1 MKIFENISMT
11 ATLALPFMG
20 LLTNGLPTTQNNLN
34 NPGQQPALLHK
45 PGTIENSPIGSSNM
59 YSAASR
65 NLRDDQQNI
74 NLGHPAPNTP
84 INNPDTYASSQNSL
98 SKTSFEK
105 NPINSPT
112 SHKSS
117 IQNSKSTNI
126 WNYSLGSYIQSEN
139 FLYSIMNII
148 YGKPEIK
155 NTITLQNIKKEIV
168 DAKHM
173 ISEFKNKV
181 IIGKS
186 ELMAAKLDEN
196 TSTLKGVY
204 NHFKNNFIRPITEII
219 KYYSNEI
226 DNGYY
231 AIENLNVE
239 KDFVDYLSEHYK
251 PASLANKQIEYNKIL
266 EMFPQD
272 IEKMRYT
279 KGIILNMGELI
290 SNTAIILKEIGST
303 MSINEDHNSPLN
315 TNIDNLLEKSANLLN
330 SLQSFDPNNL
340 DTCIN
345 SHKKL
350 ISDFK
355 AISNIYINIVKVLS
369 SDIDNYLHKMAKE
382 IVNSENY
389 DEIFNDISKKC
400 VNSLNSLEE
409 SLQTAMEQS
418 VVSLNRI
425 NELTRNQNSPYNIFE
440 NNPKIVNTNDI
451 IADLQKNYNNI
462 ANRDLVIT
470 PANPSSSSAS
480 SNSEDPADS
489 KKNETAI
496 PENPAPEDPSSNSPA
511 AANPEDSPAEDNNS
525 ETAPQNVADG
535 SGDDENE
542 GSTHTTPEENN
553 NETAPQNPT
562 EDNNS
567 ETVPQ
572 KPTEDNNSET
582 VPQKPTEDNNSET
595 TPQKPAEDNNSETV
609 PQNATDGSGNDENEG
624 STPTKPEDNNNET
637 VPQKPAEGTNSETA
651 PQNPAEGNNSET
663 VPQNATD
670 GSGDD
675 ENEGSTHTTPE
686 ENNNETAPQN
696 PTEDNNNETAPQ
708 NPAEDNNS
716 ETTPQNP
723 TDGSGDDENEGSTHT
738 KPEDNNN
745 ETAPQNVTDG
755 SGDDENEGST
765 HTISEENNNETVP
778 QNPAEDNNN
787 ETAPQNVT
795 DGSGDD
801 ENEGSTHTTPE
812 DNNSETAPQKPEEDN
827 NSETAP
833 QKPAE
838 GNNSETVP
846 QNATD
851 GSGDDENEGSTH
863 TIPEDN
869 NSETVPQNPAED
881 NNSETVPQKLTEDNN
896 NKTASQNPAEDNNS
910 ETAPQK
916 PTEDN
921 NSETAPQNPAE
932 DNNNETAPQNVTDG
946 SGDDENEGSTHT
958 KPEDNNSETAPQK
971 PGEDTNSETAPQNVT
986 DGSEDNENNDK
997 SHDNTQKTPIKTP
1010 EEPVTKKTEQE
1021 NNYAIDISEEKP
1033 ALPPASIKPEL
1044 KDTSKTPIQSPTL
1057 AINNQEE
1064 SNTRGAPAKIHE
1076 NKPSTQEDSNK
1087 QPPATATSGSSTSQ
1101 KNKVPSQTPAISSN
1115 EDTLKKASSADPA
1128 IPEKTL
1134 TIQKNTLPAPALNPS
1149 LNANKHESG
1158 SSQEARTTSKSSEA
1172 PTKPKDAP
1180 TMAPEKAPT
1189 PATTEAT
1196 RASARPPFTN
1206 SNESKPIAPAGTP
1219 PIAISA
1225 DFPNNKTEP
1234 SKTSDGKTQLNRK
1247 TEDSPKGK
1255 PTNKPQKEDFSTKF
1269 MPETPK
1275 ITEDSSNPCNN
1286 IHSASGKPSSMAS
1299 LPSMIIAG
1307 AALYLAHNNR

>member
-74 NLGHPAPNTP
+74 NLEHPAPNTP

-98 SKTSFEK
+98 SKTTFEK

-181 IIGKS
+181 IIGRSK
-186 ELMAAKLDEN
+186 LMAAKLDEN

-315 TNIDNLLEKSANLLN
+315 TNIDSLLEKSANLLN

-355 AISNIYINIVKVLS
+355 AISNIYINIVSDLS

-489 KKNETAI
+489 KKTKLLFQKI
-496 PENPAPEDPSSNSPA
+496 L
-511 AANPEDSPAEDNNS
+511 
-525 ETAPQNVADG
+525 
-535 SGDDENE
+535 
-542 GSTHTTPEENN
+542 
-553 NETAPQNPT
+553 
-562 EDNNS
+562 
-567 ETVPQ
+567 PQ
-572 KPTEDNNSET
+572 K
-582 VPQKPTEDNNSET
+582 
-595 TPQKPAEDNNSETV
+595 
-609 PQNATDGSGNDENEG
+609 
-624 STPTKPEDNNNET
+624 
-637 VPQKPAEGTNSETA
+637 
-651 PQNPAEGNNSET
+651 
-663 VPQNATD
+663 
-670 GSGDD
+670 
-675 ENEGSTHTTPE
+675 
-686 ENNNETAPQN
+686 
-696 PTEDNNNETAPQ
+696 
-708 NPAEDNNS
+708 
-716 ETTPQNP
+716 
-723 TDGSGDDENEGSTHT
+723 
-738 KPEDNNN
+738 
-745 ETAPQNVTDG
+745 
-755 SGDDENEGST
+755 
-765 HTISEENNNETVP
+765 I
-778 QNPAEDNNN
+778 
-787 ETAPQNVT
+787 
-795 DGSGDD
+795 
-801 ENEGSTHTTPE
+801 
-812 DNNSETAPQKPEEDN
+812 
-827 NSETAP
+827 
-833 QKPAE
+833 
-838 GNNSETVP
+838 
-846 QNATD
+846 
-851 GSGDDENEGSTH
+851 
-863 TIPEDN
+863 
-869 NSETVPQNPAED
+869 
-881 NNSETVPQKLTEDNN
+881 
-896 NKTASQNPAEDNNS
+896 
-910 ETAPQK
+910 
-916 PTEDN
+916 
-921 NSETAPQNPAE
+921 
-932 DNNNETAPQNVTDG
+932 
-946 SGDDENEGSTHT
+946 
-958 KPEDNNSETAPQK
+958 
-971 PGEDTNSETAPQNVT
+971 
-986 DGSEDNENNDK
+986 
-997 SHDNTQKTPIKTP
+997 
-1010 EEPVTKKTEQE
+1010 
-1021 NNYAIDISEEKP
+1021 P
-1033 ALPPASIKPEL
+1033 ALIHL
-1044 KDTSKTPIQSPTL
+1044 LRPIQ
-1057 AINNQEE
+1057 
-1064 SNTRGAPAKIHE
+1064 KIHQQ
-1076 NKPSTQEDSNK
+1076 KAITAK
-1087 QPPATATSGSSTSQ
+1087 QH
-1101 KNKVPSQTPAISSN
+1101 
-1115 EDTLKKASSADPA
+1115 LK
-1128 IPEKTL
+1128 
-1134 TIQKNTLPAPALNPS
+1134 
-1149 LNANKHESG
+1149 
-1158 SSQEARTTSKSSEA
+1158 
-1172 PTKPKDAP
+1172 
-1180 TMAPEKAPT
+1180 M
-1189 PATTEAT
+1189 
-1196 RASARPPFTN
+1196 
-1206 SNESKPIAPAGTP
+1206 
-1219 PIAISA
+1219 
-1225 DFPNNKTEP
+1225 
-1234 SKTSDGKTQLNRK
+1234 
-1247 TEDSPKGK
+1247 
-1255 PTNKPQKEDFSTKF
+1255 
-1269 MPETPK
+1269 
-1275 ITEDSSNPCNN
+1275 
-1286 IHSASGKPSSMAS
+1286 
-1299 LPSMIIAG
+1299 
-1307 AALYLAHNNR
+1307 

>member
-74 NLGHPAPNTP
+74 NLEHPAPNTP

-98 SKTSFEK
+98 SKTTFEK

-181 IIGKS
+181 IIGRSK
-186 ELMAAKLDEN
+186 LMAAKLDEN

-315 TNIDNLLEKSANLLN
+315 TNIDSLLEKSANLLN

-355 AISNIYINIVKVLS
+355 AISNIYINIVSDLS

-511 AANPEDSPAEDNNS
+511 AANPEDSPAEGNNS

-567 ETVPQ
+567 ETAPQ
-572 KPTEDNNSET
+572 KPEEDNNNETAPQKPEEGNNSETTPQNPTDGSGDNENEGSTHTTPEDNNSETAPQNPTDGSGDNENEGSTHTKPEDNNSET
-582 VPQKPTEDNNSET
+582 VPQKPTDGSGDNENEGSTHTKPEGNNSET
-595 TPQKPAEDNNSETV
+595 APQNPTDGSGDDENEGSTHTTPEDNNNETASQNPAEDNNNETASQNPAEDNNSETV
-609 PQNATDGSGNDENEG
+609 PQN
-624 STPTKPEDNNNET
+624 PTEDNNSET
-637 VPQKPAEGTNSETA
+637 APQKPEEGNNNETA

-686 ENNNETAPQN
+686 DNNSETVPQKPTEDNNNETASQN
-696 PTEDNNNETAPQ
+696 PAEDNNNETAPQ

-716 ETTPQNP
+716 
-723 TDGSGDDENEGSTHT
+723 
-738 KPEDNNN
+738 
-745 ETAPQNVTDG
+745 
-755 SGDDENEGST
+755 
-765 HTISEENNNETVP
+765 
-778 QNPAEDNNN
+778 
-787 ETAPQNVT
+787 
-795 DGSGDD
+795 
-801 ENEGSTHTTPE
+801 
-812 DNNSETAPQKPEEDN
+812 
-827 NSETAP
+827 
-833 QKPAE
+833 
-838 GNNSETVP
+838 
-846 QNATD
+846 
-851 GSGDDENEGSTH
+851 
-863 TIPEDN
+863 
-869 NSETVPQNPAED
+869 
-881 NNSETVPQKLTEDNN
+881 
-896 NKTASQNPAEDNNS
+896 
-910 ETAPQK
+910 
-916 PTEDN
+916 
-921 NSETAPQNPAE
+921 
-932 DNNNETAPQNVTDG
+932 ETAPQNVTDG

-971 PGEDTNSETAPQNVT
+971 PAEGTNSETAPQNVT
-986 DGSEDNENNDK
+986 DGSGDNENNDK

-1010 EEPVTKKTEQE
+1010 EESATKKTEQE

-1033 ALPPASIKPEL
+1033 ALPPASTKPEL

-1134 TIQKNTLPAPALNPS
+1134 TIQKNTLPTPALNPS
-1149 LNANKHESG
+1149 LNENKHESG

-1196 RASARPPFTN
+1196 RTSARPPFTN
-1206 SNESKPIAPAGTP
+1206 SNESKPTAPAETP

-1225 DFPNNKTEP
+1225 DSPNNKTVL